1 MTATFC
7 HSDVTVSHH
16 ITSHH
21 ISSHLFTSHLFTS
34 HLFTSH
40 LHHIIIIIYIV
51 GQARH
56 CAKEVTQLSTDT
68 IFPLFPEKLN
78 LIAVQKDDQIG
89 QIIRA
94 LNNYLKD
101 RPINFTDDNAQAI
114 YEMLISDY
122 ERYDKK
128 CKADRER
135 QRAYREKKAQAEA
148 KETPKEEKP
157 EKADSHSEE
166 VKEIIDYLNTVMN
179 AHYSVTAKAA
189 TKHIRARLDEGY
201 SVGDFKIVIEKMHR
215 LWKGTDMEKYL
226 RPATL
231 FNGEKF
237 EGYLNRPDKTDAEM
251 QQEQAF
257 NKKYGVILDW
267 GNDNDEQTGIHYTD
281 AQTEFLLSDDA

>member
-1 MTATFC
+1 M
-7 HSDVTVSHH
+7 
-16 ITSHH
+16 
-21 ISSHLFTSHLFTS
+21 
-34 HLFTSH
+34 
-40 LHHIIIIIYIV
+40 
-51 GQARH
+51 
-56 CAKEVTQLSTDT
+56 STE
-68 IFPLFPEKLN
+68 ILIPLFESKLHV
-78 LIAVQKDDQIG
+78 LSALTDRQICE
-89 QIIRA
+89 IIRG
-94 LNNYLKD
+94 LSNHFKGKD
-101 RPINFTDDNAQAI
+101 V
-114 YEMLISDY
+114 EISDDLACSIY
-122 ERYDKK
+122 NMILADFDRYDVK

-189 TKHIRARLDEGY
+189 TRHIRARLDEGY

-251 QQEQAF
+251 AQEAAMH
-257 NKKYGVILDW
+257 KKYDGLLNW
-267 GNDNDEQTGIHYTD
+267 AKRKEEENDASGIY
-281 AQTEFLLSDDA
+281 EDDVDHIGELPDFSKF